1 MTLGVDELEEQIL
14 NVVQKQDWKP
24 VKFSDFVENIVEK
37 VQPKTSGIDK
47 YIGLKH
53 LDSGSIHIDRYG
65 STSTIEGDKLKAYKG
80 DLIFAKRNAYLKRVA
95 RLNSDAVASA
105 HSLVL
110 RAKTKLIN
118 EDLLPFFMLS
128 ETFWEK
134 AIEISVGSLSPTINW
149 RKLAAQDFYLPPL
162 NTQKEISEVLV
173 ALDELI
179 FNESI
184 LLKKAIVN
192 KHAFRKKVFSGFDK
206 NLLKSCSKLTY
217 SKGWKIQSVSE
228 ACLIENNLRKPIN
241 KEDRQAMEGEYPY
254 YGPTSILSYI
264 SEFRVDGEYA
274 LLGEDGDHFL
284 KYSDWYMSQ
293 WAIGKFNVNN
303 HAHLIKGGS
312 QCLTK
317 WIYYS
322 FQHRNIIPHLTK
334 QGATRYKLN
343 KESLLD
349 IKIMLPPLNEQQR
362 LIDTFDKIEDTIS
375 TISSKI
381 EATKKL
387 RMSIINR
394 IF

>member
-1 MTLGVDELEEQIL
+1 MITDIVELEEQIL
-14 NVVQKQDWKP
+14 NVVQKQEWEK

-37 VQPKTSGIDK
+37 IKPQTSGIDK

-53 LDSGSIHIDRYG
+53 LDSGSIHIDKYG
-65 STSTIEGDKLKAYKG
+65 STSTIEGDKLRAYKG

-95 RLNSDAVASA
+95 KLDCDAVVSA
-105 HSLVL
+105 HSLIL
-110 RAKTKLIN
+110 RAKTEQVN
-118 EDLLPFFMLS
+118 EHLLPFFMLS

-149 RKLAAQDFYLPPL
+149 RNLASQSFYLPPL
-162 NTQKEISEVLV
+162 STQEEISKVLV

-179 FNESI
+179 FNESN
-184 LLKKAIVN
+184 LLKKAIIS
-192 KHAFRKKVFSGFDK
+192 KHAYRKKVFSGFDK
-206 NLLKSCSKLTY
+206 NLLTVGSKLTY
-217 SKGWKIQSVSE
+217 KTGWKIQPVSE
-228 ACLIENNLRKPIN
+228 VCLIENNLRKPIN
-241 KEDRQAMEGEYPY
+241 KEDRQAIEGTFPY

-264 SEFRVDGEYA
+264 SEFRVDGEYT

-284 KYSDWYMSQ
+284 KYSDWHMTQ
-293 WAIGKFNVNN
+293 WATGKFNVNN
-303 HAHLIKGGS
+303 HAHLIRGGE

-343 KESLLD
+343 KESLMD
-349 IKIMLPPLNEQQR
+349 IKIMIPPLSEQQK
-362 LIDTFDKIEDTIS
+362 LIDNFDKIEDTIS
-375 TISSKI
+375 AISSKI